1 MEPCGAL
8 KQSMFPHFIHA
19 GFSYSNKNE
28 TVLMIKSRKHRHV
41 VLQVIMWKSVNSQTP
56 QVFDVNNSAIF

>member
-28 TVLMIKSRKHRHV
+28 TVLMINSRKHRHV
-41 VLQVIMWKSVNSQTP
+41 VLQVIM
-56 QVFDVNNSAIF
+56 